1 MKEVLSSKLCE
12 LCNDRAA
19 LFCTSDSAFLCFHC
33 DAKVHQANFLV
44 ARHLRLI
51 LCSHCNS
58 PTKNRFS
65 PCSHSLNSSALC
77 SSCSSNFSAHDS
89 DLHSLSSSSSYSS
102 SSSSSST
109 CVSSTHSCA
118 TTQKNINFS
127 DRKLVDSSKSSND
140 SSGEVINSAVACPK
154 YEARSRNVK
163 LRDPRAASGVFMH
176 WCTKLGMCGEE
187 GAVVLQTACGALGI
201 CLGRFRALPL
211 RVGLAASLWL
221 GLRSSA
227 GDRSKSTRQ
236 RLMRLEEISGVPAK
250 LILASELKLRQIVKA
265 NKQRQRQG
273 MEESWGES
281 SA

>member
-1 MKEVLSSKLCE
+1 MKEEVSYFKLCE
-12 LCNDRAA
+12 LCNDQAA

-44 ARHLRLI
+44 ARHLRFT

-58 PTKNRFS
+58 ITKNRFF
-65 PCSHSLNSSALC
+65 PCSHSLDSNALC
-77 SSCSSNFSAHDS
+77 SSCTRNFFGNDS
-89 DLHSLSSSSSYSS
+89 DLHSLSY
-102 SSSSSST
+102 SSSST

-118 TTQKNINFS
+118 ITQKKINFS
-127 DRKLVDSSKSSND
+127 DRKLVDSSNSAND
-140 SSGEVINSAVACPK
+140 YSGEVINSATACLK

-163 LRDPRAASGVFMH
+163 LRDPRAATGVFMH

-201 CLGRFRALPL
+201 CLGRFRVLPL
-211 RVGLAASLWL
+211 RVSLVASLWF
-221 GLRSSA
+221 GLKSS
-227 GDRSKSTRQ
+227 GDRSKSMR
-236 RLMRLEEISGVPAK
+236 RYLKRLEEISGVPAK
-250 LILASELKLRQIVKA
+250 LILAYELKLRQIMKA
-265 NKQRQRQG
+265 DKQRRRQG

>member
-1 MKEVLSSKLCE
+1 MKEVVYSKLCE
-12 LCNDRAA
+12 LCNDQAA
-19 LFCTSDSAFLCFHC
+19 LFCTSDSAFLCFNC

-44 ARHLRLI
+44 ARHLRFT

-58 PTKNRFS
+58 LTKNRFS

-77 SSCSSNFSAHDS
+77 SSCSPRNFSAHDS
-89 DLHSLSSSSSYSS
+89 DLHSL

-118 TTQKNINFS
+118 TTQKQISSS
-127 DRKLVDSSKSSND
+127 DQKLLDSSNSANSY
-140 SSGEVINSAVACPK
+140 SGEVINSAIACPK

-163 LRDPRAASGVFMH
+163 LRDPMAATGVFMH

-211 RVGLAASLWL
+211 RVGLVASLWF
-221 GLRSSA
+221 GLKSS
-227 GDRSKSTRQ
+227 GDRSKSTR
-236 RLMRLEEISGVPAK
+236 RYLKRLEEISGVPAK
-250 LILASELKLRQIVKA
+250 LILAYELKLRQIVKTD
-265 NKQRQRQG
+265 KQRQRQG